1 MRTVPMNLLFDDI
14 DVLETVGDPSA
25 VEVAGIAHDSRRVV
39 PGDLF
44 CCVPG
49 LLSDGHR
56 FASEAVER
64 GAIGLICEHFI
75 PELLNRDVAQARIAP
90 GTMRPV
96 MAHLAAAFYGYPA
109 RDLLMIGVT
118 GTNGKTTVTQILG
131 DLLTAVGCPT
141 NVMGTLSGARTTP
154 EATEVERVLAGVR
167 DRQKWDGLRHA
178 VAMEVSSHAL
188 VQSRVDGIHFDV
200 AIFTNL
206 SHDHLD
212 YHGTMEDYF
221 EAKAML
227 FAPNHALRGV
237 VNADDDWGRLLLE
250 RARIPMVAVHHTDAT
265 DVILRPGH
273 TEFTWR
279 GHRVVNPLTGAVN
292 VDNALYAAEA
302 ALLADPG
309 LEPGDVAAA
318 MAHLRPVPGRLQVI
332 AAAPSS
338 GLSSSAGD
346 TRVERPP
353 FTVLVDYAHTP
364 AGLEVV
370 LDEARRLAV
379 EAASR
384 VISVFGCGG
393 NRDRAKRPVMG
404 GVAVQGSDMAF
415 LTSDNPRDEDPD
427 AIIDEVLAGVPGA
440 RQNPRLVVEADRHSA
455 IRRALDA
462 AAPGDIVVI
471 AGKGHETYQEV
482 AGRRLPFDD
491 AAEARSALSARFGS
505 DPSSWTAQA
514 DGAGLLSPS
523 AGASG
528 GSTAEG

>member
-1 MRTVPMNLLFDDI
+1 
-14 DVLETVGDPSA
+14 
-25 VEVAGIAHDSRRVV
+25 
-39 PGDLF
+39 
-44 CCVPG
+44 
-49 LLSDGHR
+49 
-56 FASEAVER
+56 
-64 GAIGLICEHFI
+64 
-75 PELLNRDVAQARIAP
+75 
-90 GTMRPV
+90 
-96 MAHLAAAFYGYPA
+96 
-109 RDLLMIGVT
+109 
-118 GTNGKTTVTQILG
+118 
-131 DLLTAVGCPT
+131 
-141 NVMGTLSGARTTP
+141 
-154 EATEVERVLAGVR
+154 
-167 DRQKWDGLRHA
+167 
-178 VAMEVSSHAL
+178 
-188 VQSRVDGIHFDV
+188 VDGIHFDV

-221 EAKAML
+221 EAKATL

-338 GLSSSAGD
+338 WLSSSAD
-346 TRVERPP
+346 DERVERPP

-379 EAASR
+379 EAAGR

-427 AIIDEVLAGVPGA
+427 AIIDEVLAGVPGG

-505 DPSSWTAQA
+505 DPGSWTAQA
-514 DGAGLLSPS
+514 GGAGLLSPS